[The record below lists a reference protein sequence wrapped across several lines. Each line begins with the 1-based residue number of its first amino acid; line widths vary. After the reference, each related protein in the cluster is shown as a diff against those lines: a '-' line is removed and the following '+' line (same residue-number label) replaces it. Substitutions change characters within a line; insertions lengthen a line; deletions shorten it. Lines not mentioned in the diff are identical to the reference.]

1 MTGNALNRPP
11 VEVGEVIAT
20 GWNLYRR
27 NFSQY
32 ALVALKAY
40 LWLFVPTV
48 IVTVASSLSA
58 PIAGLPDQYA
68 GLGLLLFVAFMVGY
82 VVCAARY
89 FGWIT
94 GISRLAYQVLRGAVD
109 EREALR
115 FTRSRQYSLLW
126 ENLLKVLIFLIPG
139 LVWLITIGI
148 IVAGSGL
155 TPEMLAQ
162 PERIDL
168 AIVGRIILISLPVS
182 LIFIVFIAWLGL
194 RTMLADQ
201 ALAVEPESGAI
212 ASIGRSWKLVK
223 GSVLRSF
230 FVAFVAYLFIVPVSV
245 FLSIFGQ
252 ALGASIFA
260 IAPPEEVVINS
271 FGDALPYI
279 GIAVISTI
287 FSTLAGVVTMPLWQT
302 MATTLYVRLVEKL
315 TGEKLATA
323 GGSERAMADS

>member
-11 VEVGEVIAT
+11 IEVGEIIAT

-27 NFSQY
+27 HFSQY

-48 IVTVASSLSA
+48 IVTVVSSLSA
-58 PIAGLPDQYA
+58 PMAELPDRYA
-68 GLGLLLFVAFMVGY
+68 GLGLLAFVAFMVGY
-82 VVCAARY
+82 IICAAKY
-89 FGWIT
+89 FGWVT
-94 GISRLAYQVLRGAVD
+94 GISRLAYQALRGAVD

-115 FTRSRQYSLLW
+115 FTRSRQYSLLGA
-126 ENLLKVLIFLIPG
+126 NVLKVLIFLLPG
-139 LVWLITIGI
+139 IAWLLAIGV

-182 LIFIVFIAWLGL
+182 LIFLALIAWLGL
-194 RTMLADQ
+194 RTMVADQ
-201 ALAVEPESGAI
+201 ALAIEQESGTS

-230 FVAFVAYLFIVPVSV
+230 FVAFVAYLFIIPVSIL
-245 FLSIFGQ
+245 LSILGQ
-252 ALGASIFA
+252 ALSVSIFT

-271 FGDALPYI
+271 FADTLPYI

-302 MATTLYVRLVEKL
+302 MATTLYVRLVEKF
-315 TGEKLATA
+315 TGEKL
-323 GGSERAMADS
+323 GIADSQTTG